1 MNEIPQDSLLICYQ
15 RYNLEVSS
23 LSPSTP
29 QIVIFNHPPP
39 HPLLA
44 PFALGQGKTV
54 DTILQ
59 RYNNNSN
66 SRKIFKLNSL
76 LGSY

>member
-1 MNEIPQDSLLICYQ
+1 MNEIPQDSLLICHQ
-15 RYNLEVSS
+15 GYNLEVSS

-29 QIVIFNHPPP
+29 QIVIFNPTYPPF
-39 HPLLA
+39 A
-44 PFALGQGKTV
+44 PFALGQEKTV

-66 SRKIFKLNSL
+66 SRKFLS
-76 LGSY
+76 